1 MHCRIWLC
9 KLDSGLISFC
19 MQDLGI
25 SILSPV
31 PPASG
36 DYSEKFHI
44 ALNPSMKIMHCCNSK
59 GSLKGLQKFE
69 FQGQTVVVEELKDFE
84 SMLNEI
90 AQGKRLLQISQKL
103 C

>member
-1 MHCRIWLC
+1 
-9 KLDSGLISFC
+9 
-19 MQDLGI
+19 
-25 SILSPV
+25 
-31 PPASG
+31 
-36 DYSEKFHI
+36 
-44 ALNPSMKIMHCCNSK
+44 MKIMHCCNSK
-59 GSLKGLQKFE
+59 GSLKGLQKFK